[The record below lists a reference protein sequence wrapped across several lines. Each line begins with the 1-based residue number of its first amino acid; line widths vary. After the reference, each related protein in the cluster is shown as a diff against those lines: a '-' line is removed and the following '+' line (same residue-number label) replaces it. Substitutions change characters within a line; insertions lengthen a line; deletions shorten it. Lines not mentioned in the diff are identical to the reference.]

1 MYFNR
6 AYYHKKDK
14 SFAYFEQPLKN
25 RVVVVGLAFA
35 PKTEKPIILN

>member
-6 AYYHKKDK
+6 AYYHEKDK

-25 RVVVVGLAFA
+25 RVVVVGLASA
-35 PKTEKPIILN
+35 PKREKPITLN

>member
-25 RVVVVGLAFA
+25 WGVVVSLAFA
-35 PKTEKPIILN
+35 PKREKPIILN